1 MGGGEGGGEGGKIP
15 GIGRCSM
22 VPPKTRECNG
32 PIWWRQLSIL
42 KSFKEWAIWA
52 RKKKK
57 YNRWNG
63 YVAPWER
70 QSKILERKHCTKYVL
85 WLILYIWCASI
96 LYQLIYTII
105 PIMNCLQVTGEVLD
119 IMNSL
124 PAMVQNMTGVDIK
137 GRMAKAW
144 TDRID
149 LSVLLLNFFVTN
161 AFT

>member
-1 MGGGEGGGEGGKIP
+1 MWHRGEGK
-15 GIGRCSM
+15 
-22 VPPKTRECNG
+22 V
-32 PIWWRQLSIL
+32 
-42 KSFKEWAIWA
+42 
-52 RKKKK
+52 KKKK
-57 YNRWNG
+57 KTLY
-63 YVAPWER
+63 
-70 QSKILERKHCTKYVL
+70 KILQLT
-85 WLILYIWCASI
+85 LYIWCASI
-96 LYQLIYTII
+96 LYQLIYTRV

-149 LSVLLLNFFVTN
+149 LSVPLLNFFVTN